1 MVIDFHTHLGCHR
14 IYPER
19 FIEVLLDEDGCVP
32 HPKQLVAQARRWL
45 RDDEGTRLI
54 REMDEAGIATS
65 VLLIIDAGLRFGEAP
80 LTIEQSYALHR
91 RLLERYPGRFVVFA
105 GVDPRRGKRGL
116 ELFEQSIVDWGFGGI
131 KLYPPMGF
139 SLDDEGLEPYF
150 ALCAEYGLPVLS
162 HSGPSSKGLDN
173 PFASHCHVAKLAR
186 RHPELMFVM
195 AHAGHNIGDPEVR
208 KALEAGNVM
217 ADLSGFQADA
227 RDGRWSDKAHEL
239 GWIFQPDFNDLV
251 LFGSDYPLF
260 HFSASIAND
269 VERIRSVF
277 DACESTDQRRL
288 ENVLWRNAER
298 LLGRR
303 RWRREAVAI

>member
-1 MVIDFHTHLGCHR
+1 MVIDFHTHLASHR

-19 FIEVLLDEDGCVP
+19 FIEVLLDEDGSVP
-32 HPKQLVAQARRWL
+32 DPKLLVAQARRWL

-54 REMDEAGIATS
+54 KEMDEAGIATS

-105 GVDPRRGKRGL
+105 GVDPRRGKQGL
-116 ELFEQSIVDWGFGGI
+116 ELFEQSIVDWDFGGI

-139 SLDDEGLEPYF
+139 SLDDARLEPYF
-150 ALCAEYGLPVLS
+150 ALCAAYGLPVLS
-162 HSGPSSKGLDN
+162 HSGPSSKELDN
-173 PFASHCHVAKLAR
+173 AFASHRHVAQVAR
-186 RHPELMFVM
+186 RHPEIMFVM
-195 AHAGHNIGDPEVR
+195 AHAGHNIDDPEVR

-217 ADLSGFQADA
+217 MDLSGFQAHA
-227 RDGRWSDKAHEL
+227 RNGRWSDKANEL
-239 GWIFQPDFNDLV
+239 GWIFQPDFNDRV

-269 VERIRSVF
+269 LEHIRSVF
-277 DACESTDQRRL
+277 DALELTDQRGL
-288 ENVLWRNAER
+288 ENVLWRNAGR

-303 RWRREAVAI
+303 RWRREAVAS